1 MAESI
6 ACASGVVRDVLT
18 SGRRDGYLMLRW
30 SSLLVV
36 LALSSACLADNV
48 TFLRLDKSVVQQRL
62 QQAPPDPGQRALT
75 LQTMFEKAGC
85 AKGNVEVQ
93 TIPGQPLPNVIC
105 TLPGTEFGTIMIAA
119 RLDYNGRGEEGAVG
133 WGGVVMLPLLAE
145 SLTSTS
151 HRHTL
156 VFAAFSG
163 SKTEG
168 AAWYWKNLSDAQR
181 LEFRGVVD
189 LDHLGRTAAGYSA
202 AASGAAMARLLP
214 TASHVLQLSPEP
226 QPIADVPETDALF
239 FQRVHVPS
247 ITIFSP
253 GYVSESPEVPP
264 TSVATSPLVPEDVR
278 KVAATSSHSFAL
290 KTGLDPEV
298 YNQTYNLLCV
308 YALFLDRG
316 LGASKHPAAEVLR
329 AQSTPPAP
337 TKPAEAP
344 SAPALVSPAA
354 ASNPTPAMTASN
366 ANVAAAP
373 AVTKEAAP
381 LSAGAPSSAS
391 ATSPNTSPTATIRV
405 NTRLVQFDVVVTD
418 NQGRPVKDLKES
430 DFTVLQDGQPQTVR
444 AFEVHAPATV
454 DRAAAPGAS
463 ASAKP
468 VSAALPANTFSNV
481 PTKAAQN
488 SWTIILFDLL
498 NTGVSDQAY
507 ARNQLLQLLKAIP
520 RGEPVA
526 LFVLTRNLEML
537 QGFTQDPDQLLRQ
550 AEMLDPSKSQMLT
563 TMVERERTVS
573 SITSTA
579 QMAAPQLPA
588 SAGPGANSDGIAYSQ
603 AARISQA
610 YNDHEAFRTT
620 DRVLF
625 TLEAMRG
632 IARAVSGYPGRKNLV
647 WLSGSFPVQI
657 EPDPASTDPFR
668 NERGFENQIRTTSS
682 LLATSRVAVY
692 PVDVRGLQSKGID
705 VSVATAENQIM
716 TDVSPA
722 TAHGVTSASPS
733 ALGSTMNAE
742 TIALVNDRT
751 TMKTMAE
758 QTGGEA
764 FVNTNDLRRVI
775 NRSLDD
781 GSTYYTLAYTPPKED
796 AGGGYHRVA
805 VKIPNKNLKLAYRR
819 GYYSIPPPTA
829 SGVEGTAAL
838 RTALQPGMPPAT
850 SMLLTASI
858 ELPDVTRNEVKV
870 NYIIDSNSVDFAD
883 VPDTKKRAQIDCMV
897 IAFDSS
903 GKEVAHA
910 SDTLDATVPMNA
922 YAAIQ
927 KYGLPA
933 HQLLSLPPGKY
944 NLRIGVMDR
953 TTQQIGT
960 VDVPLEVPGQ
970 AVAQR

>member
-1 MAESI
+1 MF
-6 ACASGVVRDVLT
+6 
-18 SGRRDGYLMLRW
+18 RW

-36 LALSSACLADNV
+36 FALSSACLGDNV

-62 QQAPPDPGQRALT
+62 QQAPQNSDQRVRS
-75 LQTMFEKAGC
+75 LQTMFERAGC
-85 AKGNVEVQ
+85 AKGNIEVQ
-93 TIPGQPLPNVIC
+93 TVPGQALPNVLC
-105 TLPGTEFGTIMIAA
+105 TLPGTEFGTILIAA
-119 RLDYNGRGEEGAVG
+119 RLDYDGRGEEGVVG

-156 VFAAFSG
+156 IFAAFSG
-163 SKTEG
+163 SKMEG
-168 AAWYWKNLSDAQR
+168 ATWYWKNLTDAQR
-181 LEFRGVVD
+181 IEFRGMVD
-189 LDHLGRTAAGYSA
+189 LDHLGRTAAGYSTS
-202 AASGAAMARLLP
+202 ASGAVMARLLP
-214 TASHVLQLSPEP
+214 AAGRTLQVSPEP
-226 QPIADVPETDALF
+226 QPVADAPDTDALF
-239 FQRVHVPS
+239 FQRVHVPA

-253 GYVSESPEVPP
+253 GYVSKGPEVPQ
-264 TSVATSPLVPEDVR
+264 TSVGANPLVPEDVR
-278 KVAATSSHSFAL
+278 KVAATSSNSFAL
-290 KTGLDPEV
+290 KTGLDSEI

-308 YALFLDRG
+308 YVLFLDRG
-316 LGASKHPAAEVLR
+316 LGASKHPATEALR
-329 AQSTPPAP
+329 AQSAPPSP
-337 TKPAEAP
+337 PKPPEAVT
-344 SAPALVSPAA
+344 APAVVTAAESTQPAA
-354 ASNPTPAMTASN
+354 VMTASN
-366 ANVAAAP
+366 ATV
-373 AVTKEAAP
+373 
-381 LSAGAPSSAS
+381 AGAPVASKDAAPPSS
-391 ATSPNTSPTATIRV
+391 TSPSPAGATAPNQSAAATIRV
-405 NTRLVQFDVVVTD
+405 NARLVQFDVVVTD
-418 NQGRPVKDLKES
+418 NQGHPVKDLQASE
-430 DFTVLQDGQPQTVR
+430 FTVLQDGQPQTVR
-444 AFEVHAPATV
+444 AFEAHAPAAV
-454 DRAAAPGAS
+454 DRAAGLGAAATTKAGS
-463 ASAKP
+463 A
-468 VSAALPANTFSNV
+468 VLPANTFSNV
-481 PTKAAQN
+481 PAKAAQS

-507 ARNQLLQLLKAIP
+507 ARNQLLQLLKAVP

-526 LFVLTRNLEML
+526 LFVLTRYLEML
-537 QGFTQDPDQLLRQ
+537 QGFTQDPGELLHQ
-550 AEMLDPSKSQMLT
+550 AELLDPSKSQMLT

-579 QMAAPQLPA
+579 QMAAAAPA
-588 SAGPGANSDGIAYSQ
+588 APGGAGQIDTSSFV
-603 AARISQA
+603 AAQVARLSQA

-620 DRVLF
+620 DRVVF

-705 VSVATAENQIM
+705 ISVETAANQIM
-716 TDVSPA
+716 TNAAPDGARGVVA
-722 TAHGVTSASPS
+722 TSPS
-733 ALGSTMNAE
+733 TLGATITAE
-742 TIALVNDRT
+742 SVSLSNDRA
-751 TMKTMAE
+751 TMKTIAE

-764 FVNTNDLRRVI
+764 FVNTNDLQRVI

-796 AGGGYHRVA
+796 AGGGYHRVV
-805 VKIPNKNLKLAYRR
+805 VKTPNKNLKLAYRR
-819 GYYSIPPPTA
+819 GYYSIPHPVA
-829 SGVEGTAAL
+829 VGEVGTAAL

-850 SMLLTASI
+850 SMLLTAST
-858 ELPDVTRNEVKV
+858 ELPDATRNDVKI
-870 NYIIDSNSVDFAD
+870 NYIIDSNSVEFAD
-883 VPDTKKRAQIDCMV
+883 APDNKKRAQIDCMV

-933 HQLLSLPPGKY
+933 HQLISLPPGKY

-953 TTQQIGT
+953 TTQQNGT
-960 VDVPLEVPGQ
+960 VDAPLVVPGL